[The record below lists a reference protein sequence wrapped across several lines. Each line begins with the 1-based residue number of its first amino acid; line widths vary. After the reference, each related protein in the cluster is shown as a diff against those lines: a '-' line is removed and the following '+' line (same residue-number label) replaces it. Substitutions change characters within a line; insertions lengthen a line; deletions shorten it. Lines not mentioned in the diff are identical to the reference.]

1 MAEVKLRIIADD
13 SSITGVFSK
22 ATSDY
27 GKLGAASKKALD
39 TQKDGFK
46 QVAAAAE
53 KANTEIAS
61 PEPKIAL
68 DKNVNSVK
76 GLKEQIREY
85 TNAAIKAGE
94 QSPIGKEFLN
104 KAAEA
109 KDRLNDIQQSLGNL
123 SKDTK
128 VFSGLTEGA
137 TTAAAAFSVFQGVSA
152 LVGTENKDLQKVLV
166 KLQAS
171 TAILSG
177 LTQIQNALQKE
188 SAIRILISSVAQK
201 ASAIATNAYSAAM
214 GVLTGSLSIA
224 TVATNVLTVATRVLL
239 GPIGIV
245 LAAIGLVA
253 GAVALFSEEEGENT
267 EKVLE
272 NVKALNELNAALQD
286 IQNQIQDTRDERA
299 VELGELTQHEAD
311 KRKLERDF
319 VSESLKAR
327 NQLNEKL
334 LELRK
339 KFEDGELEDA
349 ADFLSQQ
356 TTLIQGAYAVQLKKN
371 ELFHEQGKTLSV
383 KADKDDEKT
392 AKEARDKAIAEQK
405 KRNDE
410 LLRLRKDFISAS
422 LDLFKKANQAEAE
435 GLTGR
440 ARADKQ
446 RDIAENELNDLR
458 ASLEEKGK
466 LQDKNFKF
474 SEQQLEQFAIL
485 EAAIARKHA
494 EDLLKIEFDNQTARN
509 ELEQDLLIKD
519 LNAFDISSVERKKK
533 LIANGLSE
541 NQATEIIQKDRQAII
556 NKFSIEELAQQ
567 ETISLAKVDQLKRGA
582 EKEEDF
588 EKIKQEQKLKI
599 QLAFA
604 QRRLE
609 LLISQGE
616 VENEVAIQQLKA
628 TIAKL
633 QNELGSIGEE
643 KNKFSFAKLL
653 GIDQETLDGII
664 DIAKTTSDAISD
676 ILERRLAKEQEI
688 VNRRKELNDEDIQN
702 SNDRLNQLTDQLKI
716 EEELAEKGFA
726 NNLDLVHAQIEEE
739 KKARDGALDEQ
750 KAIQIKEA
758 ELQKKKERIDTLNQ
772 ISSIITAAANVI
784 AGFSTVPLVGS
795 ILGAIAVAAM
805 IAGFIASKQKVKDAA
820 KLEHGGKLKG
830 KSHREGGMKIE
841 GTDYEVEG
849 EEWFINKKSS
859 KKHDRILR
867 AINEDNFKGLKP
879 IDIAPLLKGT
889 GVVLLEDA
897 PNKINERTAIIRDSE
912 ATSFAHSIT
921 AEKRLASIED
931 KMTGYFNYQK
941 MKPETKESGGKIIK
955 KQGNVTIITKKK

>member
-13 SSITGVFSK
+13 SSITGSFSK
-22 ATSDY
+22 VTSDY

-39 TQKDGFK
+39 SQKDGFK

-152 LVGTENKDLQKVLV
+152 LVGSENKDLQKVLV

-188 SAIRILISSVAQK
+188 SAIRILISSAAQK

-299 VELGELTQHEAD
+299 VELKELTQHEAD

-319 VSESLKAR
+319 TAESLKAR

-356 TTLIQGAYAVQLKKN
+356 TTLIHGAYAVQLKNN

-474 SEQQLEQFAIL
+474 SAQQLEQFAIL
-485 EAAIARKHA
+485 EDAIARKHT
-494 EDLLKIEFDNQTARN
+494 EDLLKIELDRQTALANIQEDGLVREI
-509 ELEQDLLIKD
+509 EL
-519 LNAFDISSVERKKK
+519 FDAQSAAKKK
-533 LIANGLSE
+533 TLITNGLSE
-541 NQATEIIQKDRQAII
+541 NQAVEQIQKERQEIID
-556 NKFSIEELAQQ
+556 KFSLQ
-567 ETISLAKVDQLKRGA
+567 EINNQEQISLAKIDQLEKGKQK
-582 EKEEDF
+582 EIEFEKLKEE
-588 EKIKQEQKLKI
+588 EKLKI
-599 QLAFA
+599 QLDFA
-604 QRRLE
+604 KKRLDFLVAQADE
-609 LLISQGE
+609 
-616 VENEVAIQQLKA
+616 ENDVAIEQLKGN
-628 TIAKL
+628 IQKIK
-633 QNELGSIGEE
+633 NELGKLDDE
-643 KNKFSFAKLL
+643 KKEFSLAKLL
-653 GIDQETLDGII
+653 GIDQETLNGIV
-664 DIAKTTSDAISD
+664 DIAKATSDAVAD
-676 ILERRLAKEQEI
+676 VLEARLAKEAEL
-688 VNRRKELNDEDIQN
+688 VERRKELNDQDIEN
-702 SNDRLNQLTDQLKI
+702 SNDKLDQLTEQLKI
-716 EEELAEKGFA
+716 EQELAEKGFA
-726 NNLDLVHAQIEEE
+726 NNLDLVHAQIEAE
-739 KKARDGALDEQ
+739 KIARDKALDEQ
-750 KAIQIKEA
+750 KAIQVKEA
-758 ELQKKKERIDTLNQ
+758 ELQKKQERIDTLRQ
-772 ISSIITAAANVI
+772 VSSIITAAANVI
-784 AGFSTVPLVGS
+784 AGFSTIPVVGS

-805 IAGFIASKQKVKDAA
+805 IAAFIQSKQKVKDIS
-820 KLEHGGKLKG
+820 KLEKGGRLKG
-830 KSHREGGMKIE
+830 KSHKEGGMRIE
-841 GTDYEVEG
+841 GTDYEAEG
-849 EEWFINKKSS
+849 DEWFINKKSS
-859 KKHDRILR
+859 NKHDRILK
-867 AINEDNFKGLKP
+867 AINDDNFSGLKP
-879 IDIAPLLKGT
+879 VDIAPLLKGT
-889 GVVLLEDA
+889 GVVLLEDV
-897 PNKINERTAIIRDSE
+897 PNKINESTAIIRDSE
-912 ATSFAHSIT
+912 SSFSYS

-941 MKPETKESGGKIIK
+941 TKPEITESNGRVIK
-955 KQGNVTIITKKK
+955 KQGNVTIVTKKK